1 MIHVYAIRA
10 PIAYMNYAKKLRIF
24 NILYL
29 FCVVYV
35 KPGAVLDILDIGQKR
50 LVEIFNVAYMAVP
63 GLI

>member
-1 MIHVYAIRA
+1 
-10 PIAYMNYAKKLRIF
+10 MNYAKKLRIF